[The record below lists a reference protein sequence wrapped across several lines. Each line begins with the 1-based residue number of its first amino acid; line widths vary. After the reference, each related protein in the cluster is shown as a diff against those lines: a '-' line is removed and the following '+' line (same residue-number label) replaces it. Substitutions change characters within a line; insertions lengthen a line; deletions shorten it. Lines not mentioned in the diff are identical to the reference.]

1 MVIVVGMWSHIFA
14 LLLREGAC
22 SGKTNQFH
30 QNRLIEKSFQKGR
43 IGGLGLM
50 RVNWIIAQLHQRQWN
65 QKEFQHVSDTDD
77 ASKHG
82 HDFGFL
88 LWWWFD
94 DCYLWDLV
102 QVCVEIFLNFA
113 WRLQLLCFYVYI
125 MSSCVFIHIHTSQF
139 SSSTWVWRRLCQ
151 LASCSRL
158 EGAAGSAESTFVV
171 NSSQLGSCWFV
182 NERKKTNRERGMQ
195 YELTSCHHHP
205 HTKNNQ
211 LRPPSVE
218 CCQGGREGRGWSR
231 AGGWAGRSKQRAA
244 GWKPAGCSTIFDLT

>member
-1 MVIVVGMWSHIFA
+1 MLVKIQGILPNSTWSGGFSWEWRNWESLWRLSRTWTWWCHRSYFHPNNDEDDG
-14 LLLREGAC
+14 EGAC

-88 LWWWFD
+88 WWWWFD

-125 MSSCVFIHIHTSQF
+125 MSFCVFINIHTSQF
-139 SSSTWVWRRLCQ
+139 SNYLSV
-151 LASCSRL
+151 
-158 EGAAGSAESTFVV
+158 
-171 NSSQLGSCWFV
+171 
-182 NERKKTNRERGMQ
+182 KKTLPVGKLLEAGRSSRQRRVNLCGQFFTIAADLSTSVKRLTEREECNQ
-195 YELTSCHHHP
+195 YELTSSFP
-205 HTKNNQ
+205 HRK
-211 LRPPSVE
+211 
-218 CCQGGREGRGWSR
+218 
-231 AGGWAGRSKQRAA
+231 
-244 GWKPAGCSTIFDLT
+244 

>member
-1 MVIVVGMWSHIFA
+1 MAIVVGMWSHIFV
-14 LLLREGAC
+14 LLLKEGAC

-88 LWWWFD
+88 WWWWFD

-113 WRLQLLCFYVYI
+113 WRLQLLCFYVYH
-125 MSSCVFIHIHTSQF
+125 VFVCIHTYSYFTIQQF
-139 SSSTWVWRRLCQ
+139 YLSVKKTLPVGKLLQAGRRSRQRRVNLCH
-151 LASCSRL
+151 
-158 EGAAGSAESTFVV
+158 VV
-171 NSSQLGSCWFV
+171 NVNPLRLPQL
-182 NERKKTNRERGMQ
+182 
-195 YELTSCHHHP
+195 
-205 HTKNNQ
+205 
-211 LRPPSVE
+211 
-218 CCQGGREGRGWSR
+218 
-231 AGGWAGRSKQRAA
+231 
-244 GWKPAGCSTIFDLT
+244 

>member
-1 MVIVVGMWSHIFA
+1 MSGLDISIY
-14 LLLREGAC
+14 LRPLVLKEHRQSDANK
-22 SGKTNQFH
+22 SISSKSFDW
-30 QNRLIEKSFQKGR
+30 ESFQKGR

-113 WRLQLLCFYVYI
+113 WRLQLLCFYVYH
-125 MSSCVFIHIHTSQF
+125 VFVCILTPRMRDSF
-139 SSSTWVWRRLCQ
+139 SYC
-151 LASCSRL
+151 
-158 EGAAGSAESTFVV
+158 
-171 NSSQLGSCWFV
+171 
-182 NERKKTNRERGMQ
+182 
-195 YELTSCHHHP
+195 
-205 HTKNNQ
+205 
-211 LRPPSVE
+211 PP
-218 CCQGGREGRGWSR
+218 G
-231 AGGWAGRSKQRAA
+231 
-244 GWKPAGCSTIFDLT
+244 